1 MKKSEYTLL
10 EKYKEYTHQG
20 EESTKSLEK
29 SFDMLFVW
37 SAVLIFIVIAL
48 KGFGSG
54 SIDVSEGRFIEVII
68 ISASVYVMIGYPLL
82 LVSRIIG
89 EIIISIYYSYKSG
102 KVKKQM

>member
-10 EKYKEYTHQG
+10 EKYKEYTHQE
-20 EESTKSLEK
+20 EESEK
-29 SFDMLFVW
+29 NVIKGFDMLFVW